1 LHWLQQREL
10 GWISNTIK
18 PRTADSEVLVSGL
31 IKLNIPALH
40 ISYQE
45 LIHSSVHLPLT
56 PSDPPFNNLIN
67 TLHTLLTA
75 LNLEPLPMLPPT
87 SRTISHD
94 PLLRQLQ
101 MDQSLNSL
109 DARDFT
115 YHARRFPTR
124 CSWPRCILSRLAFG
138 RADWTAGCRT
148 RRGGGRHIG
157 VPANETQGVAALALP
172 FVHAA
177 SDVVGTSYFEKNR
190 GPCLRVDTS
199 RCVCGVRELAYYI

>member
-1 LHWLQQREL
+1 LHWLQQRDL

-18 PRTADSEVLVSGL
+18 PRTADSEVLVSRL
-31 IKLNIPALH
+31 IRLNIPAMH

-45 LIHSSVHLPLT
+45 LIHSSVHLALT
-56 PSDPPFNNLIN
+56 PSHPPLDHLIN
-67 TLHTLLTA
+67 ALHSLLA
-75 LNLEPLPMLPPT
+75 PLNLKPLPMLPAT

-101 MDQSLNSL
+101 MDQPLDSL
-109 DARDFT
+109 DARYLS
-115 YHARRFPTR
+115 YHARRLSPR
-124 CSWPRCILSRLAFG
+124 CSRSRCALSRLTFG
-138 RADWTAGCRT
+138 RANWTAGCRT